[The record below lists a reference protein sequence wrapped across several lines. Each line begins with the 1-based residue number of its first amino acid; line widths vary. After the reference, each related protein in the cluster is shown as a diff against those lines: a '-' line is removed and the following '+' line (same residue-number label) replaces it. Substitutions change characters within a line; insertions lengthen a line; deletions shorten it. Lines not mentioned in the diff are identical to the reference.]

1 MVSHPTAHTGELGIQ
16 GESRSVR
23 GLRRSRKGSDGHVY
37 LQKPRHTQSRFRVW
51 GNGLHVS
58 RRATA
63 KSFYKECGF
72 QGRGQELWP
81 VSNFHYPHNNI
92 FLNLH
97 FNMFS

>member
-1 MVSHPTAHTGELGIQ
+1 M
-16 GESRSVR
+16 R

-37 LQKPRHTQSRFRVW
+37 LQKQGTLSPDSECG

-58 RRATA
+58 REAAA

-72 QGRGQELWP
+72 QGEGSRTVASFP
-81 VSNFHYPHNNI
+81 IFNI
-92 FLNLH
+92 PIIISSQFAF